1 MSAPFG
7 VGGRLREA
15 RERRGLS
22 ISQVAASTKIP
33 ASTLEAL
40 ERGDIAR
47 LPGGVFTRGF
57 VRAYSGA
64 VGLDPG
70 MTLQQFLD
78 EFPNASL
85 GSHTASAPLE
95 DNEQIE
101 SDRLVASGAMRLLVL
116 SLPIVAV
123 VVYLGAVGRRV
134 PAPDT
139 GVPGAVGTAHTQGAA
154 GQTSQTPPIEAPP
167 APAPAILE
175 GLTLSLTATAPCW
188 ISATVDG
195 AMPVQ
200 RLLQKGD
207 EQRFDARSDIVLRVG
222 DAAALTMAINGK
234 AARPLGR
241 PGQVV
246 TVRLNTTNAGDHLA
260 P

>member
-1 MSAPFG
+1 MSAPVG

-15 RERRGLS
+15 RERRGFS
-22 ISQVAASTKIP
+22 ISQVASSTKIP
-33 ASTLEAL
+33 ASTLDAL
-40 ERGDIAR
+40 ERGDVAR
-47 LPGGVFTRGF
+47 LPAGVFTRGF
-57 VRAYSGA
+57 VRAYAGA
-64 VGLDPG
+64 VGLDPET
-70 MTLQQFLD
+70 TLQQFLD

-85 GSHTASAPLE
+85 GSHTATVPLE

-101 SDRLVASGAMRLLVL
+101 SDRLVASGAVRLLAL

-134 PAPDT
+134 PQAET

-154 GQTSQTPPIEAPP
+154 AQSSQTPPIEAPP
-167 APAPAILE
+167 EPAPAILE
-175 GLTLSLTATAPCW
+175 GLTLSLAATAPCW
-188 ISATVDG
+188 ISAAVDG

-200 RLLQKGD
+200 RLLQAGD

-222 DAAALTMAINGK
+222 NAAALRMAINGK

-241 PGQVV
+241 SGQVV
-246 TVRLNTTNAGDHLA
+246 TVRLNTTNAGDYLA
-260 P
+260 R